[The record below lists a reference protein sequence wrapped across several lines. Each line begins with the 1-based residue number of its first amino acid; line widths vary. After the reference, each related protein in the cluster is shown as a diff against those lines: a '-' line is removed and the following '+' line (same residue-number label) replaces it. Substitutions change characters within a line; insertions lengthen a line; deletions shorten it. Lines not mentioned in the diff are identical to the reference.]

1 MFATP
6 GEVTKHKEKQWA
18 EALKKEF
25 GLDLLVMPREE
36 LITSLMQPWN
46 ADICRSQLRIHIE
59 GKPELQT
66 LAARAREAIAEVIE
80 TWATRPRLKGRPL
93 IDLDAEKIEEGQESR
108 ERLSI
113 EDLRA
118 SLSQG
123 RRIILEAPAGRGK
136 TTTLI
141 QIAQRTLAAGGL
153 PFLVDLPFWV
163 EPATTFCSSSLKHL
177 LSRNGD
183 WMRRH
188 CSNCAVPSRFPF

>member
-1 MFATP
+1 
-6 GEVTKHKEKQWA
+6 
-18 EALKKEF
+18 
-25 GLDLLVMPREE
+25 MPREE

-59 GKPELQT
+59 GKPDLQT

-93 IDLDAEKIEEGQESR
+93 IDLDAERIEEGRESR
-108 ERLSI
+108 ERLRI

-141 QIAQRTLAAGGL
+141 QIAQRTLDAGGL

-163 EPATTFCSSSLKHL
+163 RTGNEVLQFIGQTPAFARNSSSAAA
-177 LSRNGD
+177 
-183 WMRRH
+183 
-188 CSNCAVPSRFPF
+188 SNPRFAAPSRFPFC